1 MSEVKKLRPVSK
13 AELAAK
19 GVSALSDRPNTR
31 KQYGVGGL
39 TAQELKA
46 WFDKLSVFLAE
57 KINEIHDT
65 ISEDGASDYIKIDT
79 DDANIATLGD
89 LVRAIYSGYLSER
102 ALYVTVPGA
111 AEGTLVQVLRYL
123 NGKISLNAENINTL
137 MSNAGV
143 RISLVTSGNTVT
155 VRLTN
160 STGKVLAFITLDLTA
175 TTDRIA
181 DGAVTMPKIA
191 EKSLSTDAFAD
202 QSVSTRTIQPKAVTE
217 DKLSAELLL
226 KLASLAGG
234 ALSGV
239 SFDPSTNR
247 ITVTN
252 AAGQSFSAELVFDSS
267 SIDADPKGTAKQA
280 VSAHNADTSA
290 HADLRKIVSELAQRL
305 SAIADSDDGTLDQ
318 LSEIVAYIKNNKNL
332 IENITTS
339 KVSYADIVSDL
350 VTGGEKKALSAA
362 QGVAIKALID
372 GLDRDKASQ
381 AELASELERLL
392 TEAKD
397 SGEFDGESISIVS
410 TQESSGSG
418 GINVVTF
425 SDGSKL
431 NVKNGYTPYIGE
443 NGNWYIGNVDTT
455 IKAKGEDGKDGKFVY
470 EELTDEQIMEIR
482 ADVNNLIPFP
492 YKDGSVGTT
501 VTKQGVTVI
510 VNQDRSITL
519 NGTATAE
526 AYFMLYSVDND
537 DGLLSAGETYRLS
550 PILGSGCDLNL
561 YYWDGSG
568 TQKWARDSIKWQ
580 NGFQLMQIFII
591 IRKDS
596 TFDNLTIRPSIRV
609 GGATPIKG
617 TDYWTPED
625 KAEVKGYMYTELR
638 TSLNNILPFPY
649 SDGSVGETV
658 TNNGI
663 TWTVNSDG
671 SVTANG
677 TATARTRFYLVSR
690 AKTKEFSAGSTY
702 RLSGCPEGGS
712 EASYYI
718 RAISLADQT
727 AALATDIGSGITWV
741 QSTTEECFVLIDI
754 ESGYTADNITFYPL
768 LTEVSCV
775 LSDEDKAEIAD
786 TVRYGS
792 IPDYWQ
798 THLDER
804 VEDIRRAM
812 ESAGRNK
819 SAFFFYSDAH
829 WSNETTYTAK
839 LAPALLKYLH
849 AKTPIN
855 KTNYGGD
862 IVSAESSDTDTMAY
876 LWDWREQLRDLPNHH
891 SVIGNHDDGNTTNN
905 LFSTEYIYAYLF
917 APEENNDVVWGGD
930 FYYYIDDKSEKTRY
944 LYLDIFYD
952 GVSSAQLEFA
962 KEAIRSV
969 SEGWHIIAVCHAWFA
984 NDYTVYP
991 PLLNGFATET
1001 QPFLDMFDDYN
1012 ARSGEYANCGGSVEL
1027 CIGGHY
1033 HLDHYEHT
1041 AGGIPV
1047 IIVEADTIH
1056 NRSGTMP
1063 SKGTTDEAAVS
1074 AVVCDYNDRVVKVI
1088 RVGRGESYEVPI
1100 NWTAPVTYTNVI
1112 PLSVASDGTP
1122 FADGKGWMANSR
1134 IGSGGIYAGNQTPG
1148 TDAAQWVTGHIAID
1162 PNIDNTIRLK
1172 NITFDKT
1179 STNGSHGVFFFDASF
1194 ANAKPSSSGNATYLP
1209 IGTLLANVYMKTEFD
1224 GNNIVKF
1231 DLKVGTVISNTNIRY
1246 FAICCGGLSDDSIIT
1261 INEAIE

>member
-1 MSEVKKLRPVSK
+1 MSEVKKLRPINK

-19 GVSALSDRPNTR
+19 GVVALGDRPNMR
-31 KQYGVGGL
+31 QQYGVGGL
-39 TAQELKA
+39 TAAELKK
-46 WFDKLSVFLAE
+46 WFDGLSVFLAD
-57 KINEIHDT
+57 KINELQNTLAAPD
-65 ISEDGASDYIKIDT
+65 ASDYIKIDT

-102 ALYVTVPGA
+102 ALNVTVPGLA
-111 AEGTLVQVLRYL
+111 SGTLRYVLTRL
-123 NGKISLNAENINTL
+123 NQEISLNSENIDTL
-137 MSNAGV
+137 MENAGI
-143 RISLVTSGNTVT
+143 RISSVTSGNTVT

-217 DKLSAELLL
+217 DKLSPELLL

-239 SFDPSTNR
+239 SFDPATNR

-252 AAGQSFSAELVFDSS
+252 AAGQSFSAEIVFDSS

-372 GLDRDKASQ
+372 GLDRNKASH

-392 TEAKD
+392 REAKE

-455 IKAKGEDGKDGKFVY
+455 IKAKGEKGDKGDTGIGISSVAQTTTSTADG
-470 EELTDEQIMEIR
+470 
-482 ADVNNLIPFP
+482 
-492 YKDGSVGTT
+492 GSNIIT
-501 VTKQGVTVI
+501 VTKT
-510 VNQDRSITL
+510 D
-519 NGTATAE
+519 GT
-526 AYFMLYSVDND
+526 
-537 DGLLSAGETYRLS
+537 
-550 PILGSGCDLNL
+550 
-561 YYWDGSG
+561 
-568 TQKWARDSIKWQ
+568 K
-580 NGFQLMQIFII
+580 
-591 IRKDS
+591 S
-596 TFDNLTIRPSIRV
+596 TFTVKNGSKGSKGDPGDDYVLTD
-609 GGATPIKG
+609 A
-617 TDYWTPED
+617 D
-625 KAEVKGYMYTELR
+625 KT
-638 TSLNNILPFPY
+638 
-649 SDGSVGETV
+649 
-658 TNNGI
+658 
-663 TWTVNSDG
+663 
-671 SVTANG
+671 
-677 TATARTRFYLVSR
+677 
-690 AKTKEFSAGSTY
+690 
-702 RLSGCPEGGS
+702 
-712 EASYYI
+712 
-718 RAISLADQT
+718 
-727 AALATDIGSGITWV
+727 
-741 QSTTEECFVLIDI
+741 
-754 ESGYTADNITFYPL
+754 
-768 LTEVSCV
+768 
-775 LSDEDKAEIAD
+775 EIASI
-786 TVRYGS
+786 VRFGS
-792 IPDYWQ
+792 IPDYWH

-917 APEENNDVVWGGD
+917 APEENNDIVWGGD

-969 SEGWHIIAVCHAWFA
+969 PEGWHIVAVCHAWFA
-984 NDYTVYP
+984 NDYSVYP

-1012 ARSGEYANCGGSVEL
+1012 ARSGEYASCGGNVEL

-1063 SKGTTDEAAVS
+1063 SRGTTDEAAVS
-1074 AVVCDYNDRVVKVI
+1074 AVVCDYNERVVKVI

-1100 NWTAPVTYTNVI
+1100 NWTAPVRYTNVI

-1179 STNGSHGVFFFDASF
+1179 STNGNHGVFFFDASF
-1194 ANAKPSSSGNATYLP
+1194 ANAKPSSSGNATYLTV
-1209 IGTLLANVYMKTEFD
+1209 GTLVANGYAKTEFD

-1261 INEAIE
+1261 INEPIE